1 MGKTS
6 NALGQHLSE
15 QEIDKLIREEP
26 EITIREYL
34 DLIAEITQIK
44 ESEDTKKTYNDL
56 TLDTFVAKYTL
67 MKNLVQN
74 TVEFDGCMFNKTGL
88 ELRYIT
94 SVADRS
100 KVWSVIRTKN
110 TYNITPGL
118 HVHNVLGYLVT
129 KQSWKNKDEYYTL
142 IKTGKDENN
151 NNNNRV

>member
-1 MGKTS
+1 
-6 NALGQHLSE
+6 
-15 QEIDKLIREEP
+15 
-26 EITIREYL
+26 
-34 DLIAEITQIK
+34 
-44 ESEDTKKTYNDL
+44 
-56 TLDTFVAKYTL
+56 
-67 MKNLVQN
+67 MKNIVQD
-74 TVEFDGCMFNKTGL
+74 TVEFGGCMFNKTGL

-94 SVADRS
+94 SVADRN